1 MKDNTAQRNAAAFRL
16 PALDSDFILGDS
28 MRGLRFQLEYAKAE
42 ELLRAWG
49 IRSTVVV
56 FGSARV
62 MPGGSADPAS
72 ATAPLPPGAAPRPG
86 TRSAFWYDEAR
97 RFARIVSE
105 RGGALSPVDGIRD
118 NVIATGGRSR

>member
-1 MKDNTAQRNAAAFRL
+1 
-16 PALDSDFILGDS
+16 

-72 ATAPLPPGAAPRPG
+72 GTAPSAERHAAARL
-86 TRSAFWYDEAR
+86 AFR
-97 RFARIVSE
+97 V
-105 RGGALSPVDGIRD
+105 LV
-118 NVIATGGRSR
+118 